1 MNTPQQARR
10 IVSRDQDLYPDYS
23 GASQTSGRPSS
34 GPQALIRVSQDGVC
48 LEVEPFDRFDPLPSP
63 SSLLGAHVGQAFPT
77 EIGAAISTEVRDGG
91 VHRRVRQV
99 STRGHRLSVEIS
111 PTRDGTFWVR
121 LRHLGGDVA
130 TRPAR
135 PGAARASLAPRK
147 DQAWFRVDDDGR
159 IADWNAGAALV
170 TGLTADAVVGR
181 LLSEL
186 SGDEGRWA
194 DRFKDGI
201 AVAAETD
208 AEFEDWVWRPDG
220 QRVCVAVSLKSAPA
234 GYSVSLRDVTVRRRR
249 DSRAAA
255 LYAVGRVALDAKNV
269 DDLIKR
275 TLSAMCDAL
284 DWEVGLYWEPDPTSA
299 ELRCRRGVTAGG
311 AELVGI
317 SADDGSVSIPR
328 GHGLAGSVW
337 ADGRAQSTC
346 GGFETHPVLAPAGLS
361 GRLRS
366 GFGFPVGSRFG
377 MLGVFEFASRAVEAP
392 SVELLRTVAIVG
404 NHVSQFSD
412 RFRTEQA
419 LRESDAQKAA
429 ILSNALDGIITVDE
443 AGRII
448 DLNTEAERTFGT
460 QDHTMLG
467 RDLSA
472 FAVDPDDGAKLRSE
486 LTELARIDADPADSG
501 RRLQGRFMR
510 TSNEEFPVDLSITRI
525 PLDGPHRFSICVRD
539 LTEQERLQEALHHAQ
554 KMESLGLLASGIAHD
569 FNNFLTV
576 IRGQA
581 ERLVKNMTEDD
592 TRRKWVKSILK
603 VSERASAL
611 TGQLLAFGRREA
623 GRVSVVDL
631 NAVIESTA
639 GLLSQQL
646 GDRVVWKAA
655 LSPTAGPARVG
666 EGQLQQILFNLALN
680 ARDAMPDGGTLQVGT
695 RDVNL
700 SVTDAR
706 RLLLAPG
713 PYVLMWVKDTGRG
726 MDARTQ
732 SRVFE
737 PFFTTKKL
745 GDGTGLGLSTVYAIV
760 QQCGGQIMVSSRV
773 DEGTTFEVYF
783 PRVSRHPVAATELT
797 ARSPDQALAGLT
809 VLLAEDE
816 DEIREII
823 RDALEQQ
830 GCQVLEAA
838 NGMAALDRCTEHQGP
853 IQLLLTDMMMP
864 GMTGHQLA
872 ERFVRLRPDTS
883 VMFVSGH
890 PEAEVGDDTLIGRR
904 VSLLRK
910 PFSSDELV
918 EQVIQVV
925 KKAE

>member
-1 MNTPQQARR
+1 M
-10 IVSRDQDLYPDYS
+10 
-23 GASQTSGRPSS
+23 
-34 GPQALIRVSQDGVC
+34 
-48 LEVEPFDRFDPLPSP
+48 
-63 SSLLGAHVGQAFPT
+63 
-77 EIGAAISTEVRDGG
+77 RDG
-91 VHRRVRQV
+91 
-99 STRGHRLSVEIS
+99 
-111 PTRDGTFWVR
+111 F
-121 LRHLGGDVA
+121 
-130 TRPAR
+130 
-135 PGAARASLAPRK
+135 
-147 DQAWFRVDDDGR
+147 
-159 IADWNAGAALV
+159 
-170 TGLTADAVVGR
+170 DA
-181 LLSEL
+181 
-186 SGDEGRWA
+186 
-194 DRFKDGI
+194 
-201 AVAAETD
+201 
-208 AEFEDWVWRPDG
+208 
-220 QRVCVAVSLKSAPA
+220 
-234 GYSVSLRDVTVRRRR
+234 
-249 DSRAAA
+249 
-255 LYAVGRVALDAKNV
+255 
-269 DDLIKR
+269 
-275 TLSAMCDAL
+275 
-284 DWEVGLYWEPDPTSA
+284 
-299 ELRCRRGVTAGG
+299 
-311 AELVGI
+311 
-317 SADDGSVSIPR
+317 
-328 GHGLAGSVW
+328 
-337 ADGRAQSTC
+337 
-346 GGFETHPVLAPAGLS
+346 HPVLTPAGLS
-361 GRLRS
+361 RGLRS
-366 GFGFPVGSRFG
+366 GFAFPVGSRFG
-377 MLGVFEFASRAVEAP
+377 MLGVFEFASRAIEAP

-412 RFRTEQA
+412 RFQTEQA
-419 LRESDAQKAA
+419 LRESDVQKAA

-443 AGRII
+443 AGRVIE
-448 DLNTEAERTFGT
+448 LNTEAEKTFGSHD
-460 QDHTMLG
+460 QTMLG

-486 LTELARIDADPADSG
+486 LTELTRIDADSATSG
-501 RRLQGRFMR
+501 RRIQVRFMR
-510 TSNEEFPVDLSITRI
+510 TTQEEFPADLSITRI
-525 PLDGPHRFSICVRD
+525 PLDGPSRFSICVRD

-581 ERLVKNMTEDD
+581 ERLVKNLTEDD
-592 TRRKWVKSILK
+592 ARQKWVKSILK

-646 GDRVVWKAA
+646 GNRIVWKAA

-680 ARDAMPDGGTLQVGT
+680 ARDAMPEGGTLQVGT

-700 SVTDAR
+700 SVTEAR

-773 DEGTTFEVYF
+773 DEGTIFEVYF
-783 PRVSRHPVAATELT
+783 PRVSRQSVATTELI
-797 ARSPDQALAGLT
+797 AKSSDQALAGLT

-823 RDALEQQ
+823 RDALEER

-838 NGMAALDRCTEHQGP
+838 NGLAALDRCTEHAGP
-853 IQLLLTDMMMP
+853 IHLLLTDMMMP

-890 PEAEVGDDTLIGRR
+890 PEAEVGDNTLVGRR

-918 EQVIQVV
+918 EKVIQVV
-925 KKAE
+925 EEAA

>member
-1 MNTPQQARR
+1 
-10 IVSRDQDLYPDYS
+10 
-23 GASQTSGRPSS
+23 
-34 GPQALIRVSQDGVC
+34 
-48 LEVEPFDRFDPLPSP
+48 
-63 SSLLGAHVGQAFPT
+63 
-77 EIGAAISTEVRDGG
+77 
-91 VHRRVRQV
+91 
-99 STRGHRLSVEIS
+99 
-111 PTRDGTFWVR
+111 
-121 LRHLGGDVA
+121 
-130 TRPAR
+130 
-135 PGAARASLAPRK
+135 
-147 DQAWFRVDDDGR
+147 
-159 IADWNAGAALV
+159 
-170 TGLTADAVVGR
+170 
-181 LLSEL
+181 
-186 SGDEGRWA
+186 
-194 DRFKDGI
+194 
-201 AVAAETD
+201 
-208 AEFEDWVWRPDG
+208 
-220 QRVCVAVSLKSAPA
+220 
-234 GYSVSLRDVTVRRRR
+234 
-249 DSRAAA
+249 
-255 LYAVGRVALDAKNV
+255 
-269 DDLIKR
+269 
-275 TLSAMCDAL
+275 
-284 DWEVGLYWEPDPTSA
+284 
-299 ELRCRRGVTAGG
+299 
-311 AELVGI
+311 
-317 SADDGSVSIPR
+317 
-328 GHGLAGSVW
+328 
-337 ADGRAQSTC
+337 
-346 GGFETHPVLAPAGLS
+346 
-361 GRLRS
+361 
-366 GFGFPVGSRFG
+366 
-377 MLGVFEFASRAVEAP
+377 
-392 SVELLRTVAIVG
+392 
-404 NHVSQFSD
+404 
-412 RFRTEQA
+412 
-419 LRESDAQKAA
+419 
-429 ILSNALDGIITVDE
+429 
-443 AGRII
+443 
-448 DLNTEAERTFGT
+448 
-460 QDHTMLG
+460 MLG

-472 FAVDPDDGAKLRSE
+472 FAVDPDDGAKLRAE
-486 LTELARIDADPADSG
+486 LTELTRIDDPAISG
-501 RRLQGRFMR
+501 RRIQVRFMR
-510 TSNEEFPVDLSITRI
+510 TTHEEFPVDLSITRI
-525 PLDGPHRFSICVRD
+525 PLDGPSRFSICVRD

-554 KMESLGLLASGIAHD
+554 KMESLGVLASGIAHD

-581 ERLVKNMTEDD
+581 ERLVKNLTEDD
-592 TRRKWVKSILK
+592 ARRKWVKSILK

-623 GRVSVVDL
+623 GRVSIVDL

-655 LSPTAGPARVG
+655 LSPTVGPARVG

-680 ARDAMPDGGTLQVGT
+680 ARDAMPEGGTLQVGT

-700 SVTDAR
+700 SVTAAR
-706 RLLLAPG
+706 RLLLTPG

-783 PRVSRHPVAATELT
+783 PRVSRPSVATTELT

-823 RDALEQQ
+823 RDALEER

-838 NGMAALDRCTEHQGP
+838 NGTAALDRCTEHQGP
-853 IQLLLTDMMMP
+853 IHLLLTDMMMP

-872 ERFVRLRPDTS
+872 ERFVRMRPGTS

-925 KKAE
+925 EEAA